1 MSTPHCKRPR
11 RGDLR
16 KPTTI
21 WVLSILTIITASN
34 VWASNVWLSQFV
46 LPSMDDVLPF
56 IIIMKAPCP
65 SQSLSF
71 EDVAKS
77 MEDDWYVVE
86 MRKTNLH
93 RSVTQH
99 IKFHTKKHSLLE
111 SFPKEKLYS
120 AKADE
125 YASLILNDEY
135 AYL

>member
-1 MSTPHCKRPR
+1 MTTPHCKRPR
-11 RGDLR
+11 RGDIR

-34 VWASNVWLSQFV
+34 VWLSRIV
-46 LPSMDDVLPF
+46 LPSGDDILPF
-56 IIIMKAPCP
+56 IIIKKAPCP
-65 SQSLSF
+65 SQSPSF
-71 EDVAKS
+71 EDAAKS
-77 MEDDWYVVE
+77 MENDWYVVE

-93 RSVTQH
+93 RSVAQH
-99 IKFHTKKHSLLE
+99 IKFQTKKHSLLE
-111 SFPKEKLYS
+111 FFPKEKLYS